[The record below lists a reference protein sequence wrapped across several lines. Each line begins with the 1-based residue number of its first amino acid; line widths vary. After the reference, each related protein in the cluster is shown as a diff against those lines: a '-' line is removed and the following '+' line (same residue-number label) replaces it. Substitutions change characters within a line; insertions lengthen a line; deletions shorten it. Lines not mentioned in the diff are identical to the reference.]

1 MENMV
6 KKSLSIYLSIYHD
19 YFNPTDGLEEAVQF
33 IMNSDIDDDTRKEA
47 LLAVARAYNEN
58 I

>member
-6 KKSLSIYLSIYHD
+6 KKALSIYHD

-33 IMNSDIDDDTRKEA
+33 IMNADVDDDIRKDA
-47 LLAVARAYNEN
+47 LLAVAKAYNES